1 MPKREGRKRGKDKK
15 KDTFKKY
22 GKNTTRGLRI
32 KQAELE
38 KRAEKRKNSQVQNN
52 ENFGKKRVEKGKVRY
67 DYE

>member
-52 ENFGKKRVEKGKVRY
+52 ENSGKKKGEKDKI
-67 DYE
+67 

>member
-52 ENFGKKRVEKGKVRY
+52 ENSGKKKGGVK
-67 DYE
+67 DKI

>member
-15 KDTFKKY
+15 KDTFKNY

>member
-1 MPKREGRKRGKDKK
+1 MPKRVGRQRGKDKK

-52 ENFGKKRVEKGKVRY
+52 ENSGKRKGGVK
-67 DYE
+67 DKI

>member
-38 KRAEKRKNSQVQNN
+38 KRVEKRKNNQVQNN
-52 ENFGKKRVEKGKVRY
+52 ENSGKKKGGVK
-67 DYE
+67 DKI